1 MVRKIV
7 IRVETNQQEFEQVV
21 RDYYDDVY
29 RFAFSLTKAQ
39 ADAVDLTQNA
49 FLKFAKKGA
58 DLKDLK
64 KAKSWLFTVTRNEFI
79 DGERRKKRFP
89 SVELAPENSP
99 VVEADSE
106 SADWSVAIKALDQ
119 VDDPYREPLVLYYLQ
134 GFTYQEIADILEVPI
149 GTVMSRLSRGKARLR
164 DALEPPAG
172 KEITAND

>member
-1 MVRKIV
+1 M
-7 IRVETNQQEFEQVV
+7 

-29 RFAFSLTKAQ
+29 RFALSLTRTQ

-49 FLKFAKKGA
+49 FLKYARKGTA
-58 DLKDLK
+58 LRDHA

-89 SVELAPENSP
+89 SVELEPKDTP
-99 VVEADSE
+99 VVADSSE
-106 SADWSVAIKALDQ
+106 NADWSIATAALDR

-134 GFTYQEIADILEVPI
+134 GFTYQEIAELLEVPI

-164 DALEPPAG
+164 AALDTPAG
-172 KEITAND
+172 KEIAANE